1 MQCNAGMFL
10 ESFSV
15 ELVALALWKEAVE
28 ISGTWLSSSD
38 KRESSKTSLGIDS
51 TTPQKDADY
60 AANDEGNVDFNR
72 PSSVSKWAQLG
83 FIAAVDRT
91 EKLSQNIQEIDG
103 LNCLML
109 YSVSIL
115 IVKFAIDN
123 LFTKLFAGATVI
135 PDAMEIIFQKAI
147 ALGKSGA
154 VSILPSILLLLLFLC
169 SS

>member
-28 ISGTWLSSSD
+28 ISGAWLSSSD
-38 KRESSKTSLGIDS
+38 ERKSSESSLGIDS
-51 TTPQKDADY
+51 TTLQKDADD
-60 AANDEGNVDFNR
+60 AANEEGNVDFNR

-109 YSVSIL
+109 YSHSCC
-115 IVKFAIDN
+115 FN
-123 LFTKLFAGATVI
+123 FG
-135 PDAMEIIFQKAI
+135 
-147 ALGKSGA
+147 
-154 VSILPSILLLLLFLC
+154 C
-169 SS
+169 